1 MWCSSHDI
9 TCDKSTNQSQKT
21 TRLCFQHLHEQIL
34 NRTIGILQQWI
45 HVEADITHTLLKKKQ
60 ATRMMWSYNDDAPRG
75 KSFPGWEDWLTSL
88 LWSSRVVPVS
98 PMISCGCHHMTWF
111 WVFSTSVCF
120 FCFSYPIFNEGF
132 LYTTQICSLCRFF
145 LCPQPAQSFCRSYF
159 YRSGVW
165 L

>member
-60 ATRMMWSYNDDAPRG
+60 ATHMMWSYNDDSSRG
-75 KSFPGWEDWLTSL
+75 KSFPGWEDWLLYSDPLVLYQWVQWYHVTAITWHDFEYLAHRCVFFVFLILYLMRDFYIL
-88 LWSSRVVPVS
+88 LRFIVYVV
-98 PMISCGCHHMTWF
+98 
-111 WVFSTSVCF
+111 
-120 FCFSYPIFNEGF
+120 YA
-132 LYTTQICSLCRFF
+132 L

-159 YRSGVW
+159 HRSGVW